1 MASNDSGRPAGALA
15 GALPVAHSLA
25 LRFGLNRLLWA
36 VNLALAAVLA
46 WMVWGLLQPGPTPR
60 GPTTRTTVRE
70 ARPPDGGAAKSPDY
84 TAITQKN
91 IFGSGA
97 APAAATA
104 APAPAAASEAAP
116 TQLQLRLLGTV
127 AGGPAF
133 ARAIIE
139 ETASKSQNLY
149 RVNDSVQGAKIVQI
163 ERNRVILMVGNRR
176 ETLELATSS
185 LSTPAGPEPEAP
197 RPVAA
202 RPPPPREAVRV
213 MSPTEFEIN
222 KRALL
227 ARIGGL
233 ETVMANAKLEP
244 YVVDGVPK
252 GLRLTGIEGISM
264 ATFVGIQNGD
274 VITSVNGQELTSMQK
289 AYQVFQ
295 KARTQP
301 QLDVQLL
308 RGDQAKAL
316 QFKLTPSE

>member
-1 MASNDSGRPAGALA
+1 MASTDTERPAGALA

-25 LRFGLNRLLWA
+25 RRFGLNRLLWTVDLGLA
-36 VNLALAAVLA
+36 VLLA
-46 WMVWGLLQPGPTPR
+46 WMVWSLFGTRAPAAGA
-60 GPTTRTTVRE
+60 TTRTTQPA
-70 ARPPDGGAAKSPDY
+70 ARAVEPTATKPPDFAV
-84 TAITQKN
+84 ITQKN
-91 IFGSGA
+91 IFGSG
-97 APAAATA
+97 
-104 APAPAAASEAAP
+104 PAPAAAAVAAPPPAEAAP

-139 ETASKSQNLY
+139 EIATKSQNLY
-149 RVNDSVQGAKIVQI
+149 KVDDTVQGAKIVEIQ
-163 ERNRVILMVGNRR
+163 RNRVILMVGTRR
-176 ETLELATSS
+176 ETLELAVSS
-185 LSTPAGPEPEAP
+185 LGSPAGPEPP
-197 RPVAA
+197 GPKPVAA
-202 RPPPPREAVRV
+202 AKPAPREAVRV

-222 KRALL
+222 KRTLL

-274 VITSVNGQELTSMQK
+274 VITSVNGQDLTSMQK

-308 RGDQAKAL
+308 RGDQVKAL
-316 QFKLTPSE
+316 QFKLVSSD